1 MENRLRKLRK
11 INGLTQVRLAEK
23 ANVSRSVIARYET
36 GRTELSTKNLSKIA
50 DALDCSMEEILKGG
64 GRPNGEAAK
73 CG

>member
-1 MENRLRKLRK
+1 MDNGLRTLRK
-11 INGLTQVRLAEK
+11 INGLTQVRLAQM
-23 ANVSRSVIARYET
+23 ANVSRSVIARSET

-64 GRPNGEAAK
+64 QPDGKIAE

>member
-23 ANVSRSVIARYET
+23 ANVSRSVIARFET

-64 GRPNGEAAK
+64 RPDGAAS
-73 CG
+73 

>member
-23 ANVSRSVIARYET
+23 ANVSRSVIARFET

-64 GRPNGEAAK
+64 RSDGAAAK